1 MVAIKAS
8 DEALAK
14 LAQEGDTKAFEELFE
29 RYKSPILNFIYRLI
43 GNRETAEEVTQEA
56 FIRAYKSL
64 GAFDPR
70 KRFSAWMYTVARNL
84 AKNALRDKKYFRDV
98 SLEQAVSTEGGDLK
112 LKHVLSDP
120 NPRPDAIAQDEELSR
135 DAQKGLQRLP
145 VEFRE
150 VITLCNIEQMTYKEA
165 SKILGVSEA
174 TVMNRLRKAKLI
186 FMKELGIDTK
196 SFGRDKNE

>member
-14 LAQEGDTKAFEELFE
+14 LSKEGDTKAFEELFN
-29 RYKSPILNFIYRLI
+29 RYKLPILNFIYRLI

-64 GAFDPR
+64 GIFDP
-70 KRFSAWMYTVARNL
+70 KRSFSTWLYTIARNL

-98 SLEQAVSTEGGDLK
+98 SLEQTVSTEGGDLK

-120 NPRPDAIAQDEELSR
+120 NPRPDEIARDEELSR
-135 DAQKGLQRLP
+135 EAQVVLGRFP
-145 VEFRE
+145 VELRE
-150 VITLCNIEQMTYKEA
+150 VITLCSMDGRTYEEA
-165 SKILGVSEA
+165 SKIIGCSAA
-174 TVMNRLRKAKLI
+174 TVMARLKKAKILFI
-186 FMKELGIDTK
+186 KELGIDTK
-196 SFGRDKNE
+196 NLGRDKNE

>member
-1 MVAIKAS
+1 MVADKAFN
-8 DEALAK
+8 EALAK

-43 GNRETAEEVTQEA
+43 GNRETAEEVTQEV

-64 GAFDPR
+64 GIFDP
-70 KRFSAWMYTVARNL
+70 KRSFSTWLYTIARNL
-84 AKNALRDKKYFRDV
+84 AKNALRDKKYFRHV
-98 SLEQAVSTEGGDLK
+98 SLEQQISAEGEDMK

-120 NPRPDAIAQDEELSR
+120 GPRPDTIAQDEELSR
-135 DAQKGLQRLP
+135 DAQKVLQRLS
-145 VEFRE
+145 VECRE
-150 VITLCNIEQMTYKEA
+150 VITLCSIEQMTYKEA

-174 TVMNRLRKAKLI
+174 TVMNRLKKAKLI